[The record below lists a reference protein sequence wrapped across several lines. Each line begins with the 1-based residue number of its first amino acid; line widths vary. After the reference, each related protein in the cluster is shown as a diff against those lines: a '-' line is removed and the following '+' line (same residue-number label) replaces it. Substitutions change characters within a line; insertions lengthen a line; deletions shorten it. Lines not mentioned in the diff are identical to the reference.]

1 MNAQPLD
8 STESQSQLQFA
19 DVAACKRWVEQLPLG
34 KVQQAQEAL
43 GGQLRALIK
52 AELPAIERL
61 RILEALRAPVNFVQG

>member
-8 STESQSQLQFA
+8 ATESQAQLHFVDA
-19 DVAACKRWVEQLPLG
+19 AACKRWVEQLPLA

-43 GGQLRALIK
+43 GAQLRALIK

-61 RILEALRAPVNFVQG
+61 RILEALRAE